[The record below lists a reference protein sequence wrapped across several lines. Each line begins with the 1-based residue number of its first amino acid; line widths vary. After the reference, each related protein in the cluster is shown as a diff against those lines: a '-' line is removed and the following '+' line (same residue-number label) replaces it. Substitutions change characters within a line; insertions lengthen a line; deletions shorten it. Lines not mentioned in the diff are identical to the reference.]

1 MYSSTQQH
9 VPMTIRLNS
18 SASATST
25 CCSAIAFYVSLDKM
39 RRGSN
44 RICCKQEGGGFGNQ
58 VFLVSFF
65 CLVLV
70 SGLIAAVVI
79 NVNIGNYEKVIDEEL
94 KNVTN
99 GNLSVLIPV
108 LNDET
113 DKDGFGCFETEV
125 HFSIGQYY
133 VLKVV
138 GLVSASLSTAGSF
151 FILLT
156 WLLFPTLRTF
166 PFKLIAFLSAS
177 DFLASIAYILSF
189 GESAEHCNKQDQ
201 CAVLGFSLHF
211 FLCASFMW
219 IFAISCNMNLVLVQ
233 RVGNDILQYEKYYH
247 ILTWGTCIVLSVT
260 PLFFNAYGDAGNYC
274 WIKTEHERYLGT
286 FVYYIPLLLVM
297 VMSSVNFF
305 LSLLKMKAGQ
315 DRKTTGEV
323 VRVKIRLALYVA
335 VFLLFHFFEI
345 TKKIHVLLDPR
356 NPSFGLYFLT
366 RIFSPLIG
374 LANAVV
380 YGWNKAVISRYRAA
394 CCTNRGSN
402 LPDTIKVGTKFD
414 NISAAESQ
422 NQEPDALPPSFKGG
436 RNSWSQSKP

>member
-1 MYSSTQQH
+1 
-9 VPMTIRLNS
+9 
-18 SASATST
+18 
-25 CCSAIAFYVSLDKM
+25 M

-79 NVNIGNYEKVIDEEL
+79 NVNIGNYEKVVEQEF

-113 DKDGFGCFETEV
+113 DEDGFGCFETDV

-138 GLVSASLSTAGSF
+138 GLVSASLSSAGSF

-166 PFKLIAFLSAS
+166 PFKLIAFLQPPTFWPVLQIFYRLVKAQKIAMDKINVLFL
-177 DFLASIAYILSF
+177 DFFCIFSYA
-189 GESAEHCNKQDQ
+189 Q
-201 CAVLGFSLHF
+201 VLCGF
-211 FLCASFMW
+211 
-219 IFAISCNMNLVLVQ
+219 FAISCNMNLVLVQ
-233 RVGNDILQYEKYYH
+233 RVGNDILHYEKYYH
-247 ILTWGTCIVLSVT
+247 IFTWGTCIVLSVT

-305 LSLLKMKAGQ
+305 LSLLKVKAGQ

-323 VRVKIRLALYVA
+323 VRVKIRLAMYVA
-335 VFLLFHFFEI
+335 VFFVVPFLRDNE
-345 TKKIHVLLDPR
+345 KIHVLLDPR

-402 LPDTIKVGTKFD
+402 LPGTIKVGTKV
-414 NISAAESQ
+414 
-422 NQEPDALPPSFKGG
+422 
-436 RNSWSQSKP
+436 

>member
-1 MYSSTQQH
+1 MYDSSTQQH

-25 CCSAIAFYVSLDKM
+25 CCSAIDFYVSLDKM

-138 GLVSASLSTAGSF
+138 GLVSASLSGAGSF

-156 WLLFPTLRTF
+156 WLLFQLC
-166 PFKLIAFLSAS
+166 
-177 DFLASIAYILSF
+177 
-189 GESAEHCNKQDQ
+189 EH
-201 CAVLGFSLHF
+201 
-211 FLCASFMW
+211 
-219 IFAISCNMNLVLVQ
+219 
-233 RVGNDILQYEKYYH
+233 
-247 ILTWGTCIVLSVT
+247 
-260 PLFFNAYGDAGNYC
+260 
-274 WIKTEHERYLGT
+274 
-286 FVYYIPLLLVM
+286 
-297 VMSSVNFF
+297 
-305 LSLLKMKAGQ
+305 
-315 DRKTTGEV
+315 
-323 VRVKIRLALYVA
+323 
-335 VFLLFHFFEI
+335 FH
-345 TKKIHVLLDPR
+345 
-356 NPSFGLYFLT
+356 
-366 RIFSPLIG
+366 
-374 LANAVV
+374 
-380 YGWNKAVISRYRAA
+380 
-394 CCTNRGSN
+394 SN
-402 LPDTIKVGTKFD
+402 L
-414 NISAAESQ
+414 
-422 NQEPDALPPSFKGG
+422 
-436 RNSWSQSKP
+436 